1 MPGQERIERRQP
13 YRRWLALGFSL
24 ALTAATLYFV
34 LRGIDQQVL
43 QHLLATQNRS
53 LLLAAAIFLLL
64 QIVLAGERWRTILSA
79 SMEGQPPSILSAQA
93 VFYSSIFFNSLP
105 FGTIGG
111 DVARVWLARRFA
123 ASVTQLVL
131 SVLGDRILTIL
142 ALILLVVLTLPT
154 ISHPLVLTA
163 WFVAAAL
170 FVVGVSGILLLATIE
185 RMLRRWRR
193 QRVMYLILRMVEGLR
208 FIRQPAGLVALF
220 WALSSGLA
228 SAFAAYFIARSLGIQ
243 VGPIAMIA
251 VMSMV
256 TLVAAL
262 PISIGGW
269 GVREASVVAL
279 LGLLGVDRE
288 AALLLSVEF
297 GLLNMLLSLP
307 GGVIWLSLREHQR
320 IGFSTAGN

>member
-1 MPGQERIERRQP
+1 
-13 YRRWLALGFSL
+13 LGFSL

-43 QHLLATQNRS
+43 QHLLETQNRS

-79 SMEGQPPSILSAQA
+79 SMEEQPPSMLSAQA

-111 DVARVWLARRFA
+111 DVARVWLARRFTV
-123 ASVTQLVL
+123 SVTQLVL
-131 SVLGDRILTIL
+131 SVFGDRILTIL

-154 ISHPLVLTA
+154 ISNPLVLTA
-163 WFVAAAL
+163 WFAATAL
-170 FVVGVSGILLLATIE
+170 FVVGVSGILLLATLE
-185 RMLRRWRR
+185 RMLGRWRH
-193 QRVMYLILRMVEGLR
+193 QRAIYLILRMAEGFR

-220 WALSSGLA
+220 WALSSGIA
-228 SAFAAYFIARSLGIQ
+228 SALAAYFIARSLEIG
-243 VGPIAMIA
+243 VGPTAMIA
-251 VMSMV
+251 VISMV
-256 TLVAAL
+256 TLVSAL

-279 LGLLGVDRE
+279 LGLLGVERE

-307 GGVIWLSLREHQR
+307 GGLIWLSHREHQHT
-320 IGFSTAGN
+320 GFSTTENWDRLQGF

>member
-1 MPGQERIERRQP
+1 
-13 YRRWLALGFSL
+13 LGFSL

-53 LLLAAAIFLLL
+53 LPFAAAVFLLL

-79 SMEGQPPSILSAQA
+79 LMEGQPPSMLSAQA

-123 ASVTQLVL
+123 VSVTQLVL
-131 SVLGDRILTIL
+131 SVFGDRILTIL
-142 ALILLVVLTLPT
+142 ALILLVVLSLPT
-154 ISHPLVLTA
+154 ISNPLVLTA
-163 WFVAAAL
+163 WFAAAAL
-170 FVVGVSGILLLATIE
+170 FVVGVSGLLLLATLE
-185 RMLRRWRR
+185 RMLGRWRH
-193 QRVMYLILRMVEGLR
+193 QRSIYLILRMAKGFR

-220 WALSSGLA
+220 WALSSGVA
-228 SAFAAYFIARSLGIQ
+228 SALAAYFIARSLGIG
-243 VGPIAMIA
+243 VGPIAIIA
-251 VMSMV
+251 VMSIV
-256 TLVAAL
+256 TLVTAL

-269 GVREASVVAL
+269 GVREASVVVL

-297 GLLNMLLSLP
+297 GLLSMLLSLP
-307 GGVIWLSLREHQR
+307 GGVIWLTLREHQH
-320 IGFSTAGN
+320 IAFSTAEN